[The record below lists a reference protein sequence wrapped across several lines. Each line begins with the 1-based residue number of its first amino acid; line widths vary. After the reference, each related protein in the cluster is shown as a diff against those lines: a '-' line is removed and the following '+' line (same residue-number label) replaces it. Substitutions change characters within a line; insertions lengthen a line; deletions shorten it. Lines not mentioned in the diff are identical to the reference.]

1 MWMPGTASIQ
11 LFLYNLGEVLQLSLV
26 WMAFFFFFLRK
37 RRQLVLNQDPQLKV
51 RLSSSSCVQKP
62 GPLYTSASET
72 GYAPNRC
79 IILKHTYQV
88 LHTSHWNNAHLR
100 SHYEMW
106 PKKKQM
112 WATMIPKKMKK
123 SKILPNFCLS
133 SIIRSV
139 EKRGEIRKTKEQKK
153 ATEIILFL
161 CDWFYII
168 KLQYSYIS

>member
-1 MWMPGTASIQ
+1 
-11 LFLYNLGEVLQLSLV
+11 
-26 WMAFFFFFLRK
+26 
-37 RRQLVLNQDPQLKV
+37 
-51 RLSSSSCVQKP
+51 
-62 GPLYTSASET
+62 
-72 GYAPNRC
+72 
-79 IILKHTYQV
+79 
-88 LHTSHWNNAHLR
+88 
-100 SHYEMW
+100 MW